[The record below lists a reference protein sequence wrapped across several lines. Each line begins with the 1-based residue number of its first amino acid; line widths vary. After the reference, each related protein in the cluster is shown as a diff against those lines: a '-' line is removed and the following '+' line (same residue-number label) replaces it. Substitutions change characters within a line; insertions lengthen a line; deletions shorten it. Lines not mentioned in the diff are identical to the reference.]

1 MLTLWF
7 VPYTE
12 LSFDFMI
19 LTVFFNYFK
28 DCTLQ
33 SQFIVIALKNRQTT
47 FVSFYVP
54 QQEKVTQV
62 WNDIRNNFKSRQYQ
76 VVYNRCWLGHSRHCW
91 YASRVKFLRL
101 LNITCWICFYSET
114 YISGLF
120 CNVSPECILDLLLCQ
135 VKVLCNLKFYGLWC
149 WPCVCHVNSL
159 DANMALKNKQTT

>member
-76 VVYNRCWLGHSRHCW
+76 V
-91 YASRVKFLRL
+91 
-101 LNITCWICFYSET
+101 
-114 YISGLF
+114 
-120 CNVSPECILDLLLCQ
+120 
-135 VKVLCNLKFYGLWC
+135 
-149 WPCVCHVNSL
+149 
-159 DANMALKNKQTT
+159 